1 MHVYLVGGPQGGY
14 DRFYSKVVKMDASW
28 FIEFVSFVRE
38 NWQWCAAAIVM
49 LLCLHY
55 LMGNSGSEQG
65 DNNESSS
72 QSNSTGNSCVT
83 TVSPVINVPYY
94 SVSDQKLRSEL
105 NPSDRLNFDRVVSN
119 SRHFVDYGTHYS
131 YGNERFAKELKTRA
145 SALQQSI
152 MVNDPSCL
160 KGKSFEQCLAAYRLS
175 VITGNVLHEARVNLQ
190 QTCASVSKDNRSQP
204 SYKALVDLE
213 KDLFKREQAQNH
225 VSGIIRDYTGA
236 SFGAR
241 GKRWYAENLSV
252 QSTKRL
258 ERSRPLRLPSTI
270 ARRYWNSLELV

>member
-1 MHVYLVGGPQGGY
+1 MHVHLAGGPQGGY
-14 DRFYSKVVKMDASW
+14 DCFYSKVVKMDASW
-28 FIEFVSFVRE
+28 FFEFVSFVRE

-55 LMGNSGSEQG
+55 LMGKSGSEQG
-65 DNNESSS
+65 DKNESSS
-72 QSNSTGNSCVT
+72 QSNSTGNNCVT
-83 TVSPVINVPYY
+83 TVSPVINVPAYN
-94 SVSDQKLRSEL
+94 VSDQQLRSEL
-105 NPSDRLNFDRVVSN
+105 NPSDRLNFDRVVSD
-119 SRHFVDYGTHYS
+119 SRRFVDYGTHYS

-145 SALQQSI
+145 SALQQSV
-152 MVNDPSCL
+152 MVNDPSRL

-175 VITGNVLHEARVNLQ
+175 VITGNALHEARVNLQ

-225 VSGIIRDYTGA
+225 VSGIIRDYAGA

-241 GKRWYAENLSV
+241 GKRWYAENR
-252 QSTKRL
+252 KRA
-258 ERSRPLRLPSTI
+258 I
-270 ARRYWNSLELV
+270 NKKARAK